1 MAIKFL
7 SNVDIQGTLTLNDNQ
22 LTNFVVENL
31 SSDPVFAS
39 SFVGRLYYN
48 NAATPGTLKVCVE
61 VDVASS
67 TATYVSLDSTDGV
80 NTFTSGSGGNSSGSA
95 ITANTNA
102 TGAITANVFSYAG
115 AANIGYVPSGGGN
128 TTFLRGDGTW
138 VVPTNSGGTVTAV
151 SGTAPIVSS
160 GGTTPA
166 ISISAFGGANG
177 TVAGSKG
184 AVPAPG
190 ATDNVK
196 FLRGDGTFAT
206 PSGSY
211 TSWTISSDGAS
222 GTNTVSDG
230 QTATFTGGTKITT
243 ATVDRTTTFTHDAQA
258 QTNTTT
264 TSSPGSAGTF
274 DVVTLTLDGT
284 GHVTGGDTK
293 TITMP
298 TSDNYGSW
306 TATAD
311 TGTDATISSGDT
323 FDIAGGTNIS
333 TVVAAADEVTVNLDD
348 DVTLSGDLT
357 VQGGDI
363 TLSATATTVA
373 IIDDLAESLIFSSSG
388 SAKVLVINTSATEGV
403 DITGG
408 LTVSAL
414 TTLTGAATLSGG
426 FSAGAESAM
435 GSFKITGLATGTAT
449 DDATNLGQVQ
459 ALVAGVGVFQGAYNA
474 TTNSPVLSGAS
485 NIELT
490 TGDYFVVSVDGTN
503 AVLGVL
509 EVGDLIFANNNISAN
524 SSPAIANY
532 TVVRQDANI
541 AGADTTDGD
550 TEKGVSGFDSA
561 FFDVSVNGW
570 VQIKS
575 NGIPLGTNTSGDYV
589 ATIAASTV
597 SGDEG
602 ISTTGTGEGA
612 SGVIGLDIVGLT
624 DIGATIA
631 GSDEFVVYNGTNN
644 LKVTY
649 STIASNVHDSGKF
662 TDVYPDT
669 LGSTW
674 TVNHDLG
681 TTNVLVQA
689 WLEATGQAV
698 NIDFT
703 RTDANNVAFTAS
715 SDQTVDSIRVL
726 VTK

>member
-67 TATYVSLDSTDGV
+67 TATYASLDSTVGV
-80 NTFTSGSGGNSSGSA
+80 NTFSSGSGGNSSGSA

-102 TGAITANVFSYAG
+102 TGAVTANVFAYAG

-160 GGTTPA
+160 GGTTPD
-166 ISISAFGGANG
+166 ITISAFGGADG
-177 TVAGSKG
+177 TSAGSKG

-211 TSWTISSDGAS
+211 TSWTLAGSTGSTAISDG
-222 GTNTVSDG
+222 D
-230 QTATFTGGTKITT
+230 TATFAGGTKLTSAEVSGTLTIS
-243 ATVDRTTTFTHDAQA
+243 HDAQA
-258 QTNTTT
+258 QTNTTS
-264 TSSPGSAGTF
+264 TSTPGSAGSF
-274 DVVTLTLDGT
+274 DVVTLALDST

-293 TITMP
+293 TITLP

-311 TGTDATISSGDT
+311 SGTDATINSGET
-323 FDIAGGTNIS
+323 FDIAGGTNIN

-348 DVTLSGDLT
+348 SVTLSGDLT

-363 TLSATATTVA
+363 TLSAAATTVA

-414 TTLTGAATLSGG
+414 TTLTGAATFTGG

-435 GSFKITGLATGTAT
+435 GTNKITGLATGTNT

-474 TTNSPVLSGAS
+474 TTNSPALSGAS

-490 TGDYFVVSVDGTN
+490 TGDYFVVSVDGTD

-524 SSPAIANY
+524 SNPAIGNY

-541 AGADTTDGD
+541 AGAGATDGA

-570 VQIKS
+570 VQIKA

-589 ATIAASTV
+589 ATIAASTTA
-597 SGDEG
+597 GDEG
-602 ISTTGTGEGA
+602 ISTTGTGAGA
-612 SGVIGLDIVGLT
+612 TAEIGLDITGLT

-631 GSDEFVVYNGTNN
+631 GSDEFVVYDGTNN
-644 LKVTY
+644 LKVDY
-649 STIASNVHDSGKF
+649 STIASNVSGSNSF
-662 TDVYPDT
+662 SDT
-669 LGSTW
+669 FPSALGSTW
-674 TVNHDLG
+674 TVNHALG
-681 TTNVLVQA
+681 TTNVMVQA
-689 WLEATGQAV
+689 WFEATGQAV

-715 SDQTVDSIRVL
+715 SNQAADSIRVL

>member
-31 SSDPVFAS
+31 SSDPVFAN

-80 NTFTSGSGGNSSGSA
+80 NTFSSGSGGNSSGSA

-102 TGAITANVFSYAG
+102 TGAVTANVFAYAG

-166 ISISAFGGANG
+166 ISISAFGGADGSSAG
-177 TVAGSKG
+177 TKG

-211 TSWTISSDGAS
+211 TSWTLAGTTGSTAISDG
-222 GTNTVSDG
+222 D
-230 QTATFTGGTKITT
+230 TATFVGGTKLTSAEVSGTLTIS
-243 ATVDRTTTFTHDAQA
+243 HDAQA
-258 QTNTTT
+258 QTNTTST
-264 TSSPGSAGTF
+264 ATLSSAGTF
-274 DVVTLTLDGT
+274 TVVTSTLDST
-284 GHVTGGDTK
+284 GHVTGGDAK
-293 TITMP
+293 TLTLP

-311 TGTDATISSGDT
+311 SGVDATISSGET

-333 TVVAAADEVTVNLDD
+333 TVVAAADTVTVNLDN

-363 TLSATATTVA
+363 TLSAAATTVA

-414 TTLTGAATLSGG
+414 TTLTGAATLTGG

-435 GSFKITGLATGTAT
+435 GSNKITGLATGTT
-449 DDATNLGQVQ
+449 TGDATNLGQVQ

-474 TTNSPVLSGAS
+474 TTNSPALSGAS

-490 TGDYFVVSVDGTN
+490 TGDYFVVSVDGTD

-524 SSPAIANY
+524 SSPAIGNY

-541 AGADTTDGD
+541 AGAGASDGV

-570 VQIKS
+570 VQIKA

-597 SGDEG
+597 AGDEG

-624 DIGATIA
+624 DIGASIA

-644 LKVTY
+644 KKVTY

-662 TDVYPDT
+662 TDTFPSAT
-669 LGSTW
+669 GATW

-689 WLEATGQAV
+689 WFEATGQAV

-703 RTDANNVAFTAS
+703 RTDANNVDFTAS
-715 SDQTVDSIRVL
+715 SNQTADSIRVL

>member
-80 NTFTSGSGGNSSGSA
+80 NTFSSGSGGNSSGSA

-102 TGAITANVFSYAG
+102 TGAVTANVFAYAG

-166 ISISAFGGANG
+166 ISISAFGGADG
-177 TVAGSKG
+177 TSAGTKG

-211 TSWTISSDGAS
+211 TSWTLAGTTGSTDIADG
-222 GTNTVSDG
+222 D
-230 QTATFTGGTKITT
+230 TATFVGGTKLTSAEVSGTLTIS
-243 ATVDRTTTFTHDAQA
+243 HDAQA
-258 QTNTTT
+258 QTNTTST
-264 TSSPGSAGTF
+264 ATLSSAGTF
-274 DVVTLTLDGT
+274 TVVTSTLDST
-284 GHVTGGDTK
+284 GHVTGGDAK
-293 TITMP
+293 TLTLP

-311 TGTDATISSGDT
+311 SGVDATISSGET

-333 TVVAAADEVTVNLDD
+333 TVVAAADEVTVNLDNSI
-348 DVTLSGDLT
+348 TLSGDLT

-363 TLSATATTVA
+363 TLSAAATTVA

-414 TTLTGAATLSGG
+414 TTLTGAATLTGG

-435 GSFKITGLATGTAT
+435 GSNKITGLATGTAT
-449 DDATNLGQVQ
+449 GDATNLGQVQ

-474 TTNSPVLSGAS
+474 TTNSPALSGAS

-490 TGDYFVVSVDGTN
+490 TGDYFVVSVDGTD

-524 SSPAIANY
+524 SSPAIGNY

-541 AGADTTDGD
+541 AGAGASDGV

-561 FFDVSVNGW
+561 FFDVSANGW
-570 VQIKS
+570 VQIKA

-597 SGDEG
+597 AGDEG

-624 DIGATIA
+624 DIGASIA

-644 LKVTY
+644 KKVTY

-662 TDVYPDT
+662 TDTFPSAT
-669 LGSTW
+669 GATW

-689 WLEATGQAV
+689 WFEATGQAV

-703 RTDANNVAFTAS
+703 RTDANNVDFTAS
-715 SDQTVDSIRVL
+715 SNQTADSIRVL

>member
-31 SSDPVFAS
+31 SSDPVFAN

-80 NTFTSGSGGNSSGSA
+80 NTFSSGSGGNSSGSA

-102 TGAITANVFSYAG
+102 TGAVTANVFAYAG

-166 ISISAFGGANG
+166 ISISAFGGADG

-211 TSWTISSDGAS
+211 TSWTLAGSTGSTAISDG
-222 GTNTVSDG
+222 D
-230 QTATFTGGTKITT
+230 TATFVGGTKLTSAEVSGTLTIS
-243 ATVDRTTTFTHDAQA
+243 HDAQA
-258 QTNTTT
+258 QTNTTST
-264 TSSPGSAGTF
+264 ATLSSAGTF
-274 DVVTLTLDGT
+274 TVVTSTLDST
-284 GHVTGGDTK
+284 GHVTGGDAK
-293 TITMP
+293 TLTLP

-311 TGTDATISSGDT
+311 SGVDATISSGET

-333 TVVAAADEVTVNLDD
+333 TVVAATDTVTVNLDNN
-348 DVTLSGDLT
+348 VTLSGDLT

-363 TLSATATTVA
+363 TLSAAATTVA

-414 TTLTGAATLSGG
+414 TTLTGAATLTGG

-435 GSFKITGLATGTAT
+435 GSNKITGLATGTT
-449 DDATNLGQVQ
+449 TGDATNLGQVQ

-474 TTNSPVLSGAS
+474 TTNSPALSGAS

-490 TGDYFVVSVDGTN
+490 TGDYFVVSVDGTD

-524 SSPAIANY
+524 SSPAIGNY

-541 AGADTTDGD
+541 AGAGASDGV

-561 FFDVSVNGW
+561 FFDVSANGW
-570 VQIKS
+570 VQIKA

-597 SGDEG
+597 AGDEG

-624 DIGATIA
+624 DIGASIA

-644 LKVTY
+644 KKVTY

-662 TDVYPDT
+662 TDTFPSAT
-669 LGSTW
+669 GATW

-689 WLEATGQAV
+689 WFEATGQAV

-703 RTDANNVAFTAS
+703 RTDANNVDFTAS
-715 SDQTVDSIRVL
+715 SNQTADSIRVL

>member
-31 SSDPVFAS
+31 SSDPVFAN

-80 NTFTSGSGGNSSGSA
+80 NTFSSGSGGNSSGSA

-102 TGAITANVFSYAG
+102 TGAVTANVFAYAG

-166 ISISAFGGANG
+166 ISISAFGGADGSSAG
-177 TVAGSKG
+177 TKG

-211 TSWTISSDGAS
+211 TSWTLAGSTGSTAIADG
-222 GTNTVSDG
+222 D
-230 QTATFTGGTKITT
+230 TATFVGGTKLTSAEVSGTLTIS
-243 ATVDRTTTFTHDAQA
+243 HDAQA
-258 QTNTTT
+258 QTNTTST
-264 TSSPGSAGTF
+264 ATLSSAGTF
-274 DVVTLTLDGT
+274 TVVTSTLDST
-284 GHVTGGDTK
+284 GHVTGGDAK
-293 TITMP
+293 TLTLP

-311 TGTDATISSGDT
+311 SGVDATISSGET

-333 TVVAAADEVTVNLDD
+333 TVVAAADEVTVNLDNSI
-348 DVTLSGDLT
+348 TLSGDLT

-363 TLSATATTVA
+363 TLSAATTTVA

-414 TTLTGAATLSGG
+414 TTLTGAATLTGG

-435 GSFKITGLATGTAT
+435 GNNKITGLATGTNSA
-449 DDATNLGQVQ
+449 DATTLGQVQ

-474 TTNSPVLSGAS
+474 TTNSPALSGAS

-490 TGDYFVVSVDGTN
+490 TGDYFVVSVDGTD

-509 EVGDLIFANNNISAN
+509 EVGDLIFANNNISAY
-524 SSPAIANY
+524 SSPAIGNY

-541 AGADTTDGD
+541 AGAGASDGV

-570 VQIKS
+570 VQIKA

-597 SGDEG
+597 AGDEG

-624 DIGATIA
+624 DIGASIA

-644 LKVTY
+644 KKVTY

-662 TDVYPDT
+662 TDTFPSAT
-669 LGSTW
+669 GATW

-689 WLEATGQAV
+689 WFEATGQAV

-703 RTDANNVAFTAS
+703 RTDANNVDFTAS
-715 SDQTVDSIRVL
+715 SNQTADSIRVL

>member
-80 NTFTSGSGGNSSGSA
+80 NTFSSGSGGNSSGSA
-95 ITANTNA
+95 ITANASA
-102 TGAITANVFSYAG
+102 TGAVTANVFAYNG
-115 AANIGYVPSGGGN
+115 ASNIGYVPSGGGN

-160 GGTTPA
+160 GGNTPA
-166 ISISAFGGANG
+166 ISISDMGGASSVSG
-177 TVAGSKG
+177 GAKG
-184 AVPAPG
+184 AVPAQVAG
-190 ATDNVK
+190 DEVK

-211 TSWTISSDGAS
+211 TSWTLAGSTGSTAITDGS
-222 GTNTVSDG
+222 
-230 QTATFTGGTKITT
+230 TATFVGGTKLTSAEVSGTLTIS
-243 ATVDRTTTFTHDAQA
+243 HDAQT
-258 QTNTTT
+258 QTNTTSAT
-264 TSSPGSAGTF
+264 SPGSAGTF
-274 DVVTLTLDGT
+274 TVVTSTIDGT

-311 TGTDATISSGDT
+311 SGSNATISSGNT

-333 TVVAAADEVTVNLDD
+333 TVVASTDVVTVDLNNSI
-348 DVTLSGDLT
+348 TLSGDLT

-363 TLSATATTVA
+363 TLSAAATTVV
-373 IIDDLAESLIFSSSG
+373 IIDDLASALTFSSSG
-388 SAKVLVINTSATEGV
+388 SANVLTINTTATEGV

-408 LTVSAL
+408 LTVSAS
-414 TTLTGAATLSGG
+414 TTLTGAATLTGG

-435 GSFKITGLATGTAT
+435 GTNKITGLATGTAT

-474 TTNSPVLSGAS
+474 TTNSPALSGAS

-509 EVGDLIFANNNISAN
+509 EVGDLIFANNNISAS

-541 AGADTTDGD
+541 AGANTTDGT

-570 VQIKS
+570 VQIKD

-589 ATIAASTV
+589 ATIAASTTA
-597 SGDEG
+597 GDEG
-602 ISTTGTGEGA
+602 ISTTGTGESA
-612 SGVIGLDIVGLT
+612 TGVIGLDVTGLT

-644 LKVTY
+644 KKVTY

-674 TVNHDLG
+674 TVNHALG

-689 WLEATGQAV
+689 WFEATGQAV

-703 RTDANNVAFTAS
+703 RTDQNNVAFTAS
-715 SDQTVDSIRVL
+715 SNQTADSIRVL

>member
-80 NTFTSGSGGNSSGSA
+80 NTFSSGSGGNSSGSA
-95 ITANTNA
+95 ITANASA
-102 TGAITANVFSYAG
+102 TGAVTANVFAYNG
-115 AANIGYVPSGGGN
+115 ASNIGYVPSGGGN

-160 GGTTPA
+160 GGNTPA
-166 ISISAFGGANG
+166 ISISDMGGASSVSG
-177 TVAGSKG
+177 GAKG
-184 AVPAPG
+184 AVPAQVAG
-190 ATDNVK
+190 DEVK

-211 TSWTISSDGAS
+211 TSWTLAGSTGSTAITDGS
-222 GTNTVSDG
+222 
-230 QTATFTGGTKITT
+230 TATFVGGTKLTSAEVSGTLTIS
-243 ATVDRTTTFTHDAQA
+243 HDAQT
-258 QTNTTT
+258 QTNTTSAT
-264 TSSPGSAGTF
+264 SPGSAGTF
-274 DVVTLTLDGT
+274 TVVTSTIDGT

-311 TGTDATISSGDT
+311 SGSNATISSGNT

-333 TVVAAADEVTVNLDD
+333 TVVASTDVVTVDLNNSI
-348 DVTLSGDLT
+348 TLSGDLT

-363 TLSATATTVA
+363 TLSAAATTVV
-373 IIDDLAESLIFSSSG
+373 IIDDLASALTFSSSG
-388 SAKVLVINTSATEGV
+388 SANVLTINTTATEGV

-408 LTVSAL
+408 LTVSAS
-414 TTLTGAATLSGG
+414 TTLTGAATLTGG

-435 GSFKITGLATGTAT
+435 GTNKITGLATGTAT

-474 TTNSPVLSGAS
+474 TTNSPALSGAS

-509 EVGDLIFANNNISAN
+509 EVGDLIFANNNISAS

-541 AGADTTDGD
+541 AGANTTDGT

-570 VQIKS
+570 VQIKD

-589 ATIAASTV
+589 ATIAASTTA
-597 SGDEG
+597 GDEG
-602 ISTTGTGEGA
+602 ISTTGTGESA
-612 SGVIGLDIVGLT
+612 TGVIGLDVTGLT

-644 LKVTY
+644 KKVTY
-649 STIASNVHDSGKF
+649 STIASNVSGSNSF
-662 TDVYPDT
+662 SDTYPNA
-669 LGSTW
+669 LGATW
-674 TVNHDLG
+674 TVNHALG

-689 WLEATGQAV
+689 WFEATGQAV

-715 SDQTVDSIRVL
+715 SNQTADSIRVL

>member
-80 NTFTSGSGGNSSGSA
+80 NTFTSGSGGVSVGSA
-95 ITANTNA
+95 ITANSSA
-102 TGAITANVFSYAG
+102 TGAVTANVFAYAG

-166 ISISAFGGANG
+166 ISISAFGGADG
-177 TVAGSKG
+177 SVAGSKG

-211 TSWTISSDGAS
+211 TSWTLAGTTGSTDIADG
-222 GTNTVSDG
+222 D
-230 QTATFTGGTKITT
+230 TATFVGGTKLTSAEVSGTLTIS
-243 ATVDRTTTFTHDAQA
+243 HDAQA
-258 QTNTTT
+258 QTNTTST
-264 TSSPGSAGTF
+264 ATLSSAGTF
-274 DVVTLTLDGT
+274 TVVTSTLDST
-284 GHVTGGDTK
+284 GHVTGGDAK
-293 TITMP
+293 TLTLP

-311 TGTDATISSGDT
+311 SGVDATISSGET

-333 TVVAAADEVTVNLDD
+333 TVVAAADEVTVNLDNSI
-348 DVTLSGDLT
+348 TLSGDLT

-363 TLSATATTVA
+363 TLSAAATTVA

-414 TTLTGAATLSGG
+414 TTLTGAATLTGG

-435 GSFKITGLATGTAT
+435 GNNKITGLATGTNSA
-449 DDATNLGQVQ
+449 DATNLGQVQ

-474 TTNSPVLSGAS
+474 TTNSPALSGAS

-490 TGDYFVVSVDGTN
+490 TGDYFVVSVDGTD

-524 SSPAIANY
+524 SSPAIGNY

-541 AGADTTDGD
+541 AGAGATDGV

-570 VQIKS
+570 VQIKA

-597 SGDEG
+597 AGDEG

-624 DIGATIA
+624 DIGASIA

-644 LKVTY
+644 KKVTY

-662 TDVYPDT
+662 TDTFPST
-669 LGSTW
+669 TGATW
-674 TVNHDLG
+674 TVNHALG

-689 WLEATGQAV
+689 WIEATGQAV

-703 RTDANNVAFTAS
+703 RTDANNVDFTAS
-715 SDQTVDSIRVL
+715 SNQTADSIRVL

>member
-80 NTFTSGSGGNSSGSA
+80 NTFSSGSGGNSSGSA
-95 ITANTNA
+95 ITANASA
-102 TGAITANVFSYAG
+102 TGAVTANVFAYNG
-115 AANIGYVPSGGGN
+115 ASNIGYVPSGGGN

-160 GGTTPA
+160 GGNTPA
-166 ISISAFGGANG
+166 ISISDMGGASSVSG
-177 TVAGSKG
+177 GAKG
-184 AVPAPG
+184 AVPAQVAG
-190 ATDNVK
+190 DEVK

-211 TSWTISSDGAS
+211 TSWTLAGSTGSTAITDGS
-222 GTNTVSDG
+222 
-230 QTATFTGGTKITT
+230 TATFVGGTKLTSAEVSGTLTIS
-243 ATVDRTTTFTHDAQA
+243 HDAQT
-258 QTNTTT
+258 QTNTTSAT
-264 TSSPGSAGTF
+264 SPGSAGTF
-274 DVVTLTLDGT
+274 TVVTSTIDGT

-311 TGTDATISSGDT
+311 SGSNATISSGNT

-333 TVVAAADEVTVNLDD
+333 TVVASTDVVTVDLNNSI
-348 DVTLSGDLT
+348 TLSGDLT

-363 TLSATATTVA
+363 TLSAAATTVV
-373 IIDDLAESLIFSSSG
+373 IIDDLASALTFSSSG
-388 SAKVLVINTSATEGV
+388 SANVLTINTTATEGV

-408 LTVSAL
+408 LTVSAS
-414 TTLTGAATLSGG
+414 TTLTGAATLTGG

-435 GSFKITGLATGTAT
+435 GTNKITGLATGTAT

-474 TTNSPVLSGAS
+474 TTNSPALSGAS

-509 EVGDLIFANNNISAN
+509 EVGDLIFANNDITAS

-541 AGADTTDGD
+541 AGANTTDGT

-561 FFDVSVNGW
+561 FFDVSVTGW
-570 VQIKS
+570 VQIKD

-589 ATIAASTV
+589 ATIAASTTA
-597 SGDEG
+597 GDEG
-602 ISTTGTGEGA
+602 ISTTGTGESA
-612 SGVIGLDIVGLT
+612 TGVIGLDVTGLT

-644 LKVTY
+644 KKVTY

-674 TVNHDLG
+674 TVNHALG

-689 WLEATGQAV
+689 WFEATGQAV

-703 RTDANNVAFTAS
+703 RTDQNNVAFTAS
-715 SDQTVDSIRVL
+715 SNQTADSIRVL